1 MNNINFILVFF
12 LMLSNINCNIKSL
25 SSEFDSSSNL
35 NTIDLEQRYPFV
47 KMKRTPCLVNVHI
60 MVCYFSK
67 RRCFA
72 EGLKFVEKIG
82 KFKAKCIKKIVF
94 IKKIKSRIF

>member
-25 SSEFDSSSNL
+25 SNEFDSSSNL

-47 KMKRTPCLVNVHI
+47 KMKRTPCFGKCPYYEFVI
-60 MVCYFSK
+60 FSTK
-67 RRCFA
+67 
-72 EGLKFVEKIG
+72 LKPSYKTSPFEKITN
-82 KFKAKCIKKIVF
+82 
-94 IKKIKSRIF
+94 S